1 MNPTIL
7 IMLVMMAGMMFI
19 TSRNQK
25 KQAQNRQN
33 QLAQLKKG
41 DQIVTIGGLYATVD
55 EVNATA
61 GTIVLDCDGVYL
73 TFELTAIKRVITPTA
88 SDLTPV
94 LAEGDASVTTDDSV
108 VEEVE

>member
-7 IMLVMMAGMMFI
+7 IMLVMMVGMMFF
-19 TSRNQK
+19 TSRQQR

-33 QLAQLKKG
+33 QLDQLKKG
-41 DQIVTIGGLYATVD
+41 DEVVTIGGMYATVD
-55 EVNATA
+55 EVDRDAK
-61 GTIVLDCDGVYL
+61 TIVLDVDGVYL
-73 TFELTAIKRVITPTA
+73 TFELSAIKRVITPTA

-94 LAEGDASVTTDDSV
+94 VAEGDDSA